1 MFISIPKEFFVP
13 VVFGEGFV
21 LNEENNNLELDLNM
35 YRESVGQKSN
45 AVVDIAKNKSYLD
58 NSKSA
63 KEKQDI
69 VEAKINMNEQQCG
82 NDVNNNDNMNS
93 NMNNSMN
100 NNMNNN
106 SNKNESIKEQL
117 CKFPGCSQDDNMEN
131 ENYIYMKIKSNI
143 DMKNNCKYGLEMFE
157 NLDNELIENMDIKG
171 CNKK

>member
-100 NNMNNN
+100 N

-117 CKFPGCSQDDNMEN
+117 CKFPGCSQDDNMED
-131 ENYIYMKIKSNI
+131 ENYIYMKIKASI
-143 DMKNNCKYGLEMFE
+143 DVQNDCKYGLEMFE
-157 NLDNELIENMDIKG
+157 EIDNELIEDMDIKG

>member
-13 VVFGEGFV
+13 VVFGEGFI

-35 YRESVGQKSN
+35 YRESIGQKSN
-45 AVVDIAKNKSYLD
+45 TVVDIAKNKSYLD

-69 VEAKINMNEQQCG
+69 IEAKINMNEQQYG
-82 NDVNNNDNMNS
+82 NDVNNTDNMNN
-93 NMNNSMN
+93 NMNNSM
-100 NNMNNN
+100 NN

-157 NLDNELIENMDIKG
+157 NLDNELIEDMDVKG
-171 CNKK
+171 YNKK